1 MATVFV
7 TGATGV
13 LGRGTVARLVEGGHH
28 VRALARSA
36 ERASLITAMAAEPV
50 VADIYD
56 HDAMTRAMTG
66 TDVMLHLAT
75 RIPPVTQAR
84 KPSAWTEN
92 NKLRAVG
99 TRVLVDA
106 AQAAGVDRVIAES
119 ITFIYSDG
127 GSEWIDE
134 RSPVDAGAGLQSVV
148 TLEEEVARF
157 ASAGGVGVSL
167 RFGVFYGAEAR
178 ATDEYLKVAARHVA
192 PVLGAPDGYISSI
205 HTSDA
210 ASAAVAAFDAPS
222 GVYNVVDDE
231 PLTRRDFVDA
241 FARAFGFR
249 RLRFI
254 PPKVVTFVGGATA
267 QPLLRSQRV
276 RNTAFRAAT
285 GWSPAIPSAV
295 DGWASVAVLWI
306 ERSRGARV

>member
-13 LGRGTVARLVEGGHH
+13 LGRGTVARLVEGAHH
-28 VRALARSA
+28 VRALARNA
-36 ERASLITAMAAEPV
+36 ERASRIAAMAAEPV

-56 HDAMTRAMTG
+56 LDAMTRAMAG
-66 TDVMLHLAT
+66 ADAMLHLAT

-92 NKLRAVG
+92 TKLRAVG
-99 TRVLVDA
+99 TKVLVDA
-106 AQAAGVDRVIAES
+106 ALAAGVGRAVAES
-119 ITFIYSDG
+119 ITFIYSDA

-134 RSPVDAGAGLQSVV
+134 HSPVDAGAGLQSVV
-148 TLEEEVARF
+148 TLEEEIGRF
-157 ASAGGVGVSL
+157 ASAGGIGVSL
-167 RFGVFYGAEAR
+167 RFGLFYGAHAR
-178 ATDEYLKVAARHVA
+178 TTDEYLKVAARHVA

-210 ASAAVAAFDAPS
+210 ASAVVAAFDAPS
-222 GVYNVVDDE
+222 GVFNVVDDE
-231 PLTRRDFVDA
+231 PLTRHAFVDA
-241 FARAFGFR
+241 FARAFGFH

-254 PPKVVTFVGGATA
+254 PPKVVKVVGGATA

-285 GWSPAIPSAV
+285 GWSPAIPSAA
-295 DGWASVAVLWI
+295 DGWPAVAATRRETSDV
-306 ERSRGARV
+306 